1 MKLIANT
8 LLFLL
13 IALTG
18 INSYGQ
24 KKEGFQTK
32 TLYTT
37 EELVVVQISPNTFK
51 HISFLQTNDFGK
63 MSCNGL
69 IVRDGNEVIIFDTP
83 ADDIGAE
90 KLIKWI
96 KERLNCSIKAIIPT
110 HFHNDSLGAL
120 GTFHKNN
127 IPSYA
132 SFKTI
137 ELAKKNNYAV
147 PQNGFGDSLSLTVG
161 KERVTAKFWGE
172 GHTHDNVVGYFA
184 AENVLFGGC
193 LIKELKANKGYLGD
207 ANVAEWSA
215 TVKKVKEGYPDV
227 RIIVPG
233 HGAHGNK
240 KLLDYTIKLF
250 GVR

>member
-1 MKLIANT
+1 MKFIANT
-8 LLFLL
+8 LLFMLV
-13 IALTG
+13 ALTS

-24 KKEGFQTK
+24 KKETFQTK
-32 TLYTT
+32 TLCTT
-37 EELVVVQISPNTFK
+37 EELVVMQISPNTFK

-63 MSCNGL
+63 VPCNGL

-83 ADDIGAE
+83 VDEKSAE
-90 KLIKWI
+90 KLIQWI
-96 KERLNCSIKAIIPT
+96 KDTLKCNIKAIIPT
-110 HFHNDSLGAL
+110 HFHNDCLGGL
-120 GTFHKNN
+120 KSFHENN

-137 ELAKKNNYAV
+137 EQAKKNNYTV
-147 PQNGFGDSLSLTVG
+147 PQNGFGDSLNLTVG
-161 KERVTAKFWGE
+161 KEMVSAKFWGE
-172 GHTHDNVVGYFA
+172 GHTRDNVVAYFA

-193 LIKELKANKGYLGD
+193 LIKELNATKGYLGD

-215 TVKKVKEGYPDV
+215 TVKKVKKAYPDL
-227 RIIVPG
+227 RIVVPG

-250 GVR
+250 RLR